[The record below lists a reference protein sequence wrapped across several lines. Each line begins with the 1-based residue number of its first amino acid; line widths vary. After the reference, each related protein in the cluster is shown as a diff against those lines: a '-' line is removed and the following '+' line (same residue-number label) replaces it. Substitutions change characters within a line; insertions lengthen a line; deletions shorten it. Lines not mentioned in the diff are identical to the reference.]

1 MLLILCLIFILIFV
15 LLLRRKLRLL
25 GLGRFQFAKT
35 IQHNQQRYYI
45 EEVVFADRQQAIH
58 GYFRLVPML
67 QQYGN
72 VLESE
77 YDFFDF
83 YSVVLRFEDCSMKL
97 VRRLNYVRLIKSEK
111 PVAIS
116 DFEQR
121 LSGSIN
127 ITFLLLG

>member
-1 MLLILCLIFILIFV
+1 MLLVLCLIFILIFV
-15 LLLRRKLRLL
+15 LLLRRKPRLL
-25 GLGRFQFAKT
+25 GLGRFQFAKI
-35 IQHNQQRYYI
+35 IQHNQQQYYI

-116 DFEQR
+116 DFEQQIT
-121 LSGSIN
+121 SIAYREV
-127 ITFLLLG
+127 

>member
-1 MLLILCLIFILIFV
+1 MLLILCPIFILIFV
-15 LLLRRKLRLL
+15 LLLRRKPRLL

-35 IQHNQQRYYI
+35 IQHNQQQYYI

-83 YSVVLRFEDCSMKL
+83 YSVVLRFDDCTMKL

-121 LSGSIN
+121 LSGSLN